1 MKKKIIYISA
11 GRSDYDRLYLILK
24 EINHSKKAD
33 LNIFLSSSYFNKIFK
48 YDIYKIKKE
57 FKVIN
62 GQKKFKKLEDTPSQT
77 IKNLMS
83 DISDLHNCVNRVKP
97 DLIII
102 AGDRYDI
109 LSSVIVSIPHN
120 IPVIHF
126 FGGAITEGAS
136 DELVR
141 HAVTKMSHLHYV
153 LINDYKKRLLRM
165 GEEKWRVKQIGMPNL
180 NNKISQNF
188 KTKKELSNQLKF
200 NVYKPYALVT
210 FHPVTLDLKNIK
222 NQVKNL
228 IKAIKNLNM
237 NFIITYPNSD
247 IKFYEII
254 KLFKNNFKNDKKV
267 LISHSLGEK
276 KYFNLMKYAK
286 FVLGNSSSGIVEASS
301 FKLPVIN
308 LGDRQ
313 KGKFF
318 PKNVVNSTY
327 NYRDILKAIKKIKTE
342 PFKKRIKNMK
352 NPYIS
357 KISYKKIAEDILKIK
372 INQKLIKKK
381 FKAIH

>member
-1 MKKKIIYISA
+1 MKKKLIYISA
-11 GRSDYDRLYLILK
+11 GRSDFDRLYLILK

-33 LNIFLSSSYFNKIFK
+33 LNIFLCASYFNKIFK

-62 GQKKFKKLEDTPSQT
+62 SQKKLKKLKDTPSQT
-77 IKNLMS
+77 IMNLVN
-83 DISDLHNCVNRVKP
+83 DISDLQHYVSKIKP

-109 LSSVIVSIPHN
+109 LSSVIISIPHN

-153 LINDYKKRLLRM
+153 LLNDYKNRLLQM

-180 NNKISQNF
+180 NNKLSLNF
-188 KTKKELSNQLKF
+188 KSKRELSNELKF
-200 NVYKPYALVT
+200 DFNEPYALVT
-210 FHPVTLDLKNIK
+210 FHPVTLDLKNTKI
-222 NQVKNL
+222 QVKNL
-228 IKAIKNLNM
+228 IKAIKQLNM

-247 IKFYEII
+247 VKFYEII
-254 KLFKNNFKNDKKV
+254 KSFKNNFKNNKKI
-267 LISHSLGEK
+267 LLSHSLGEK

-286 FVLGNSSSGIVEASS
+286 FILGNSSSGIVEASS

-313 KGKFF
+313 RGKFL
-318 PKNVVNSTY
+318 PKNVINSTY
-327 NYRDILKAIKKIKTE
+327 NYKDILKAIKKIKTK
-342 PFKKRIKNMK
+342 PFQKRIKNMK

-357 KISYKKIAEDILKIK
+357 KISYKKIAENILKIK
-372 INQKLIKKK
+372 IDQKLIKKK
-381 FKAIH
+381 FKTIH